1 MDSIGMISVCMATYN
16 GEKYIKQQVESIL
29 CQLSA
34 NDEIIVSDDGSK
46 DDTLGIIKS
55 LNDPRIHIYINEG
68 KHGFVGNFNN
78 AFLHAKGDYIF
89 LSDQDDYWLPGKVKT
104 VMGYLT
110 NGIDLVTHNAD
121 LVDGEGRYLG
131 SDYFS
136 HLHSKTGFWANM
148 WKTRFLGCC
157 MCFNRKVLDK
167 CMPMP
172 KHIVAHDY
180 WIGMMALKHFNVKFI
195 DDKLLC
201 YRRHGGNVSPSSEK
215 SNESWWYRIVEK
227 RGYLLWK
234 IMFR

>member
-1 MDSIGMISVCMATYN
+1 MISVCMATYN
-16 GEKYIKQQVESIL
+16 GDKYIKQQVESIL

>member
-1 MDSIGMISVCMATYN
+1 MISVCIATYN
-16 GEKYIKQQVESIL
+16 GEKYFRQQLESIL
-29 CQLSA
+29 SQLSA
-34 NDEIIVSDDGSK
+34 DDEVIISDDGSK
-46 DDTLGIIKS
+46 DGTLALIES
-55 LNDPRIHIYINEG
+55 FHDPRVRVYKNEG

-78 AFLHAKGDYIF
+78 AFQHVNGDYIF
-89 LSDQDDYWLPGKVKT
+89 LSDQDDVWMPNKVDT
-104 VMGYLT
+104 VMKYLL
-110 NGIDLVTHNAD
+110 NGVDLVTHNAQFID
-121 LVDGEGRYLG
+121 RDGKDLG

-136 HLHSKTGFWANM
+136 HLHNKTDFWANF

-157 MCFNRKVLDK
+157 MCFSRKVLDK
-167 CMPMP
+167 CLPMP
-172 KHIVAHDY
+172 PEVKGHDF

-201 YRRHGGNVSPSSEK
+201 YRRHGGNVSSSGEK

>member
-1 MDSIGMISVCMATYN
+1 MATYN
-16 GEKYIKQQVESIL
+16 GEKYVRQQVESIL
-29 CQLSA
+29 CQLSTE
-34 NDEIIVSDDGSK
+34 DELVVSDDGSK
-46 DDTLGIIKS
+46 DDTVGIIKS
-55 LNDPRIHIYINEG
+55 FNDPRIHIFINEG
-68 KHGFVGNFNN
+68 KHGFVSNFANT
-78 AFLHAKGDYIF
+78 FRHAKGDYIF
-89 LSDQDDYWLPGKVKT
+89 LSDQDDYWKPDKVET

-121 LVDGEGRYLG
+121 LVDGEGQSLG

-157 MCFNRKVLDK
+157 MCFSRDVLNK

-172 KHIVAHDY
+172 SNIVSHDF
-180 WIGMMALKHFNVKFI
+180 WIGMIALKHFQVKFI
-195 DDKLLC
+195 DDRLLC
-201 YRRHGGNVSPSSEK
+201 YRRHGGNVSTSGSK
-215 SNESWWYRIVEK
+215 STSSWWFRIVEK

>member
-1 MDSIGMISVCMATYN
+1 MISVCMATYN
-16 GEKYIKQQVESIL
+16 GGKYLKEQIDTIL
-29 CQLSA
+29 SQLGE
-34 NDEIIVSDDGSK
+34 NDELIISDDGSK
-46 DDTLGIIKS
+46 DDTCSIISSYKES
-55 LNDPRIHIYINEG
+55 RIKFLYNNG

-78 AFLHAKGDYIF
+78 ALCHAKGDYIF
-89 LSDQDDYWLPGKVKT
+89 LSDQDDYWMPGKVET

-110 NGIDLVTHNAD
+110 SGTDLVIHNAE
-121 LVDGEGRYLG
+121 LVDGEGRPLG
-131 SDYFS
+131 NDYYS
-136 HLHSKTGFWANM
+136 CMHNKTGFWANL
-148 WKTRFLGCC
+148 WKTRTLGCC
-157 MCFNRKVLDK
+157 MCFTRKVLEK

>member
-1 MDSIGMISVCMATYN
+1 MATYN
-16 GEKYIKQQVESIL
+16 GGKYIKEQIDSIL
-29 CQLSA
+29 PQLGE
-34 NDEIIVSDDGSK
+34 NDELIISDDGSK
-46 DDTLGIIKS
+46 DDTYSIISSYKES
-55 LNDPRIHIYINEG
+55 RIKFLCNKG

-78 AFLHAKGDYIF
+78 ALSRAKGDYIF
-89 LSDQDDYWLPGKVKT
+89 LSDQDDYWMPGKVET

-110 NGIDLVTHNAD
+110 SGTDLVIHNAE
-121 LVDGEGRYLG
+121 LVDGEGQHLG
-131 SDYFS
+131 NDYYS
-136 HLHSKTGFWANM
+136 CMHNKTGFWANM
-148 WKTRFLGCC
+148 WRTRTLGCC
-157 MCFNRKVLDK
+157 MCFNRKVLNK
-167 CMPMP
+167 SMPMP

-180 WIGMMALKHFNVKFI
+180 WIGMVALKHYNVKFI

>member
-16 GEKYIKQQVESIL
+16 GDKYIKQQVESIL